1 MQRPVSVPIS
11 VARLPRVA
19 RAGLGGL
26 LSVVLSGGCHFAPP
40 ANVKNLQKGIERYLA
55 EHPDCLYKQ
64 ALRFPYETS
73 SKPEIA
79 QLDTLVNA
87 KLLERGTEPAIH
99 VSRYSVSDYGAKS
112 APRFCYGYREVTS
125 IESFT
130 APAKGSDGFIESQV
144 TYNYKLRDVPVWAK
158 DADVE
163 KMFSDEAKELTSAA
177 PATLTLAQTGAGWQ
191 VPE

>member
-1 MQRPVSVPIS
+1 MHRFAFASIRRS
-11 VARLPRVA
+11 
-19 RAGLGGL
+19 AGLARTGTAAAL
-26 LSVVLSGGCHFAPP
+26 LVLLATGGCHFAPP
-40 ANVKNLQKGIERYLA
+40 ANSKNLQKGIERYLA

-73 SKPEIA
+73 SKQEMA

-99 VSRYSVSDYGAKS
+99 ISRYSISTYGAKS
-112 APRFCYGYREVTS
+112 APRFCFGYRQVTG

-130 APAKGSDGFIESQV
+130 APAKGADGFNESQV
-144 TYNYKLRDVPVWAK
+144 TYHYTMRDVPVWAK
-158 DADVE
+158 DADVQR
-163 KMFSDEAKELTSAA
+163 MFPDEAQELAA
-177 PATLTLAQTGAGWQ
+177 PAPAKLTLAQTGAGWQ

>member
-1 MQRPVSVPIS
+1 MRRI
-11 VARLPRVA
+11 
-19 RAGLGGL
+19 AGRRIRFGGL
-26 LSVVLSGGCHFAPP
+26 LSAVGATVLLTTGGCHFAPP
-40 ANVKNLQKGIERYLA
+40 ANPENFKKGITKYLA

-73 SKPEIA
+73 SKAEIA

-99 VSRYSVSDYGAKS
+99 IDRYTISDYGKKS
-112 APRFCYGYREVTS
+112 APRFCYGYREVTG

-130 APAKGSDGFIESQV
+130 APAKGSDGFLESQV
-144 TYNYKLRDVPVWAK
+144 TYRYTLRDVPVWAK
-158 DADVE
+158 DADVMRAYPE
-163 KMFSDEAKELTSAA
+163 LAKNLNAPP
-177 PATLTLAQTGAGWQ
+177 PATATLAQTGAGWQ